1 MQWRDAS
8 HGPFPMSRENVRIAY
23 ENIHRPR
30 ESIMSILRS
39 VWNTVRMGI
48 ALIFSRK
55 PKDKAAKS

>member
-1 MQWRDAS
+1 MT
-8 HGPFPMSRENVRIAY
+8 RENVRIAY

-48 ALIFSRK
+48 ALIFTRK
-55 PKDKAAKS
+55 PKDKPKAKS